1 MEEKEQL
8 TPQTENTAAEVA
20 QCTSETAAP
29 AAEAS
34 TVEAPKPAAPAEEV
48 TQVAEVSAEK
58 AAPAVE
64 ATQVAEVSAEKAAPA
79 AEATQVAEVSAEK
92 ATPAAEAPKTA
103 EAPKVEVSAEN
114 AAPAEKATPA
124 TEAPKAEAPKPATP
138 RTAAAPRPAAKPAAP
153 AKNEVKAEVVDAKEL
168 HSTLAKLKE
177 EGYIFLENLTGVD
190 WGEEGMGV
198 VYSLSHGETFEMKHV
213 KAVAENKEEPYL
225 DTVCDLWD
233 IANFYEREVYDFY
246 GIKFLNHP
254 DMRRIFLREDWVG
267 HPFRKDD
274 KPEEHNE
281 EIAVGDEPISDL
293 AVCYTLNQDGSLNKT
308 ETPLFEE
315 DDYVIN
321 LGPQHPS
328 THGVLHFRTRIDGET
343 ITKID
348 PHLGYIH
355 RGIEKISEELTYP
368 QTLALTDRMDY
379 LGAMQNRHA
388 LCSCIEQAMGVE
400 VSDRV
405 QVIRTIMDELQR
417 IDSHLL
423 FFSCLCQDMGAT
435 TAFLYGFR
443 DRELILDI
451 FEETCGGRLILN
463 YNMIGGL
470 AYDIHPNF
478 QKRVK
483 EFIVTMRKNLKEYDD
498 IFTGNV
504 IFQTRAKGV
513 GIITKEQAISFGCT
527 GGTGRASG
535 WSNDLRKHRPY
546 AAYDRVEFNEVVRTE
561 GDSFAR
567 YMIRLDEIRES
578 LHIIEQLIDNI
589 PEGNFA
595 EKMKPVIKVPAGSYY
610 SAVEGSRGIL
620 GVYLESRGDKFP
632 YRLHYRATGLPLVA
646 VMDTA
651 CRGNMIADLITIGG
665 TIDYVVPDIDR

>member
-20 QCTSETAAP
+20 QSTSETAAP
-29 AAEAS
+29 V
-34 TVEAPKPAAPAEEV
+34 VEA

-138 RTAAAPRPAAKPAAP
+138 RPAAAPRPAAKPAAP
-153 AKNEVKAEVVDAKEL
+153 AKNEVKAEVVEAKEL

-198 VYSLSHGETFEMKHV
+198 VYSLSKGDTFEMKHI

-225 DTVCDLWD
+225 DTVCDLWE

-388 LCSCIEQAMGVE
+388 LCACIEQAMGVE

>member
-1 MEEKEQL
+1 MEEKQF
-8 TPQTENTAAEVA
+8 PQKMEATNAESSVASPIEAQKKNIAEVRNN
-20 QCTSETAAP
+20 
-29 AAEAS
+29 
-34 TVEAPKPAAPAEEV
+34 EAPVGQTSRKDTPEPSDRPAP
-48 TQVAEVSAEK
+48 
-58 AAPAVE
+58 
-64 ATQVAEVSAEKAAPA
+64 
-79 AEATQVAEVSAEK
+79 
-92 ATPAAEAPKTA
+92 
-103 EAPKVEVSAEN
+103 
-114 AAPAEKATPA
+114 
-124 TEAPKAEAPKPATP
+124 
-138 RTAAAPRPAAKPAAP
+138 APRPVLATAP
-153 AKNEVKAEVVDAKEL
+153 PKNELKPELVEPEKLHNRLAALKAE
-168 HSTLAKLKE
+168 
-177 EGYIFLENLTGVD
+177 GYALLENLTPTD
-190 WGEEGMGV
+190 WGEEGLGC
-198 VYSLSHGETFEMKHV
+198 VYLLANPDSFQQIALKCVSAH
-213 KAVAENKEEPYL
+213 KEQPL
-225 DTVCDLWD
+225 LPTVTDLWE
-233 IANFYEREVYDFY
+233 IANFYEREAYDFY
-246 GIKFLNHP
+246 GIIFLGHP
-254 DMRRIFLREDWVG
+254 DLRRIFLREDWVG
-267 HPFRKDD
+267 YPFRKTGYEETMN
-274 KPEEHNE
+274 PEVAET
-281 EIAVGDEPISDL
+281 DEPISDL
-293 AVCYTLNQDGSLNKT
+293 AVCYMLNPDGSLHKE
-308 ETPLFEE
+308 ETPLFDEN
-315 DDYVIN
+315 DYVIN

-328 THGVLHFRTRIDGET
+328 THGVLHFRTRLEGET

-368 QTLALTDRMDY
+368 QTLALTDRLDY

-388 LCSCIEQAMGVE
+388 LCMCIEQAMGVE

-423 FFSCLCQDMGAT
+423 FFSCLCQDLGAT

-443 DRELILDI
+443 DRERVLDI

-483 EFIVTMRKNLKEYDD
+483 EFIEVMRKNIREYDD

-504 IFQTRAKGV
+504 IFQQRSKGV
-513 GIITKEQAISFGCT
+513 GVLTREQVVSFGCT

-546 AAYDRVEFNEVVRTE
+546 AAYDRVQFNEVVRTE

-578 LHIIEQLIDNI
+578 LNIIEQLIDNI

-595 EKMKPVIKVPAGSYY
+595 EKMKPIIKLPQGHFYA
-610 SAVEGSRGIL
+610 AVEGSRGL
-620 GVYLESRGDKFP
+620 FGVHIESKGDKTP

-651 CRGNMIADLITIGG
+651 CRGQMIADLITIGG

>member
-1 MEEKEQL
+1 M
-8 TPQTENTAAEVA
+8 
-20 QCTSETAAP
+20 
-29 AAEAS
+29 
-34 TVEAPKPAAPAEEV
+34 
-48 TQVAEVSAEK
+48 
-58 AAPAVE
+58 
-64 ATQVAEVSAEKAAPA
+64 
-79 AEATQVAEVSAEK
+79 
-92 ATPAAEAPKTA
+92 
-103 EAPKVEVSAEN
+103 
-114 AAPAEKATPA
+114 
-124 TEAPKAEAPKPATP
+124 
-138 RTAAAPRPAAKPAAP
+138 
-153 AKNEVKAEVVDAKEL
+153 KAEVVDAKEL

-388 LCSCIEQAMGVE
+388 LCACIEQAMGVE

-483 EFIVTMRKNLKEYDD
+483 EFIVTMRKNIKEYDD

>member
-1 MEEKEQL
+1 MEENEKKTGQE
-8 TPQTENTAAEVA
+8 EN
-20 QCTSETAAP
+20 SAP
-29 AAEAS
+29 AATPEAHVPAAEKAPTAS
-34 TVEAPKPAAPAEEV
+34 TV
-48 TQVAEVSAEK
+48 
-58 AAPAVE
+58 
-64 ATQVAEVSAEKAAPA
+64 APA
-79 AEATQVAEVSAEK
+79 ASET
-92 ATPAAEAPKTA
+92 T
-103 EAPKVEVSAEN
+103 
-114 AAPAEKATPA
+114 
-124 TEAPKAEAPKPATP
+124 
-138 RTAAAPRPAAKPAAP
+138 AKPAAARP
-153 AKNEVKAEVVDAKEL
+153 ASPRPTTAAAAPAQNEIKPESVSPADAHDRL
-168 HSTLAKLKE
+168 SALKE
-177 EGYIFLENLTGVD
+177 QGYDFLESLTGVD
-190 WGEEGMGV
+190 WGEDGLGV
-198 VYSLSHGETFEMKHV
+198 VYTLSRSDTFEMIHV
-213 KAVAENKEEPYL
+213 KVVNPDREQPTL
-225 DTVCDLWD
+225 DSVCDLWQ
-233 IANFYEREVYDFY
+233 IANFYEREVYDFF
-246 GIKFLNHP
+246 GIIFLNHP

-267 HPFRKDD
+267 FPFRKDD
-274 KPEEHNE
+274 QPEEKNAE
-281 EIAVGDEPISDL
+281 VAEGDEPISDL
-293 AVCYTLNQDGSLNKT
+293 APCYTLQPDGTLHCEK
-308 ETPLFEE
+308 TPLFAE

-355 RGIEKISEELTYP
+355 RGIEKISESLTYP

-388 LCSCIEQAMGVE
+388 LCACIEKAMGVE

-417 IDSHLL
+417 IDSHIL
-423 FFSCLCQDMGAT
+423 FFSCLCQDLGAT

-443 DRELILDI
+443 DREKILDI

-478 QKRVK
+478 QHRVK
-483 EFIVTMRKNLKEYDD
+483 EFIVTMRKNIQEYDD

-513 GIITKEQAISFGCT
+513 GVLTKEQVISYGCT

-535 WSNDLRKHRPY
+535 WHNDLRKHRPY
-546 AAYDRVEFNEVVRTE
+546 AAYERVEFNEIVRTE

-589 PEGNFA
+589 PEGNYA
-595 EKMKPVIKVPAGSYY
+595 EKMRPVIKVPAGTYY
-610 SAVEGSRGIL
+610 HAVEGSRGIL
-620 GVYLESRGDKFP
+620 GVYLESKGDKFP

-646 VMDTA
+646 VMDEA

-665 TIDYVVPDIDR
+665 TVDYVVPDIDR

>member
-20 QCTSETAAP
+20 QSTSETAAP
-29 AAEAS
+29 A
-34 TVEAPKPAAPAEEV
+34 VEAPKAEE
-48 TQVAEVSAEK
+48 TTKLAASAE
-58 AAPAVE
+58 E
-64 ATQVAEVSAEKAAPA
+64 ATQVAEVTVEKATPAVEAPKAEAPKAEVCAEKAAP
-79 AEATQVAEVSAEK
+79 AEK

-103 EAPKVEVSAEN
+103 E
-114 AAPAEKATPA
+114 T
-124 TEAPKAEAPKPATP
+124 PKAEAPKPAAPATP
-138 RTAAAPRPAAKPAAP
+138 RPAAAPRPAAKPAAP

-190 WGEEGMGV
+190 WGEEGLGV

-388 LCSCIEQAMGVE
+388 LCACIEQAMGVE

-546 AAYDRVEFNEVVRTE
+546 AAYDRVDFKEVVRTE

>member
-29 AAEAS
+29 AAEA
-34 TVEAPKPAAPAEEV
+34 

-64 ATQVAEVSAEKAAPA
+64 ATQVAEVSAEKA
-79 AEATQVAEVSAEK
+79 
-92 ATPAAEAPKTA
+92 TPAAEAPKA
-103 EAPKVEVSAEN
+103 EVSAEK

-124 TEAPKAEAPKPATP
+124 TETPKAEAPKAEAPKPATP
-138 RTAAAPRPAAKPAAP
+138 RPAAAPRPAAKPAAP

-388 LCSCIEQAMGVE
+388 LCACIEQAMGVE

-483 EFIVTMRKNLKEYDD
+483 EFIVTMRKNIKEYDD

>member
-1 MEEKEQL
+1 MEENEKKTGQEENSASAA
-8 TPQTENTAAEVA
+8 TPEAHV
-20 QCTSETAAP
+20 P
-29 AAEAS
+29 AAEKAPTAS
-34 TVEAPKPAAPAEEV
+34 TVASAASE
-48 TQVAEVSAEK
+48 T
-58 AAPAVE
+58 
-64 ATQVAEVSAEKAAPA
+64 T
-79 AEATQVAEVSAEK
+79 
-92 ATPAAEAPKTA
+92 
-103 EAPKVEVSAEN
+103 
-114 AAPAEKATPA
+114 
-124 TEAPKAEAPKPATP
+124 
-138 RTAAAPRPAAKPAAP
+138 AKPAAARP
-153 AKNEVKAEVVDAKEL
+153 ASPRPTTAAAAPAQNEIKPESVSPADAHDRL
-168 HSTLAKLKE
+168 SALKE
-177 EGYIFLENLTGVD
+177 QGYDFLESLTGVD
-190 WGEEGMGV
+190 WGEDGLGV
-198 VYSLSHGETFEMKHV
+198 VYTLSRSDTFEMIHV
-213 KAVAENKEEPYL
+213 KVVNPNREQPTL
-225 DTVCDLWD
+225 DSVCDLWQ
-233 IANFYEREVYDFY
+233 IANFYEREVYDFF
-246 GIKFLNHP
+246 GIIFLNHP

-267 HPFRKDD
+267 FPFRKDD
-274 KPEEHNE
+274 QPEEKNAE
-281 EIAVGDEPISDL
+281 VAEGDEPISDL
-293 AVCYTLNQDGSLNKT
+293 APCYTLQPDGTLHCEK
-308 ETPLFEE
+308 TPLFAE

-355 RGIEKISEELTYP
+355 RGIEKISESLTYP

-388 LCSCIEQAMGVE
+388 LCACIEKAMGVE

-417 IDSHLL
+417 IDSHIL
-423 FFSCLCQDMGAT
+423 FFSCLCQDLGAT

-443 DRELILDI
+443 DREKILDI

-478 QKRVK
+478 QHRVK
-483 EFIVTMRKNLKEYDD
+483 EFIVTMRKNIQEYDD

-513 GIITKEQAISFGCT
+513 GVLTKEQVISYGCT

-535 WSNDLRKHRPY
+535 WHNDLRKHRPY
-546 AAYDRVEFNEVVRTE
+546 AAYERVEFNEIVRTE

-589 PEGNFA
+589 PEGNYA
-595 EKMKPVIKVPAGSYY
+595 EKMRPVIKVPAGTYY
-610 SAVEGSRGIL
+610 HAVEGSRGIL
-620 GVYLESRGDKFP
+620 GVYLESKGDKFP

-646 VMDTA
+646 VMDEA

-665 TIDYVVPDIDR
+665 TVDYVVPDIDR